1 MWGFSAISRFL
12 RSREGSAT
20 VEFVIVFPVIII
32 IFVAAFETA
41 MLLTRQVIMERSLDS
56 AVRHLRLTSGL
67 SVTHD
72 AIREN
77 ICENSPVLLNCN
89 EALLLD
95 LRVIDQETYSLP
107 DYHTLCVDRSGVV
120 NPANEFTPG
129 AQNELM
135 LVRVCALVDRIL
147 PISGLGLDLTRDDT
161 GAIHLTAATIFVN
174 EPE

>member
-1 MWGFSAISRFL
+1 MS
-12 RSREGSAT
+12 
-20 VEFVIVFPVIII
+20 
-32 IFVAAFETA
+32 
-41 MLLTRQVIMERSLDS
+41 
-56 AVRHLRLTSGL
+56 
-67 SVTHD
+67 
-72 AIREN
+72 
-77 ICENSPVLLNCN
+77 SPVLLNCN

-95 LRVIDQETYSLP
+95 LRVIDQETYNLP